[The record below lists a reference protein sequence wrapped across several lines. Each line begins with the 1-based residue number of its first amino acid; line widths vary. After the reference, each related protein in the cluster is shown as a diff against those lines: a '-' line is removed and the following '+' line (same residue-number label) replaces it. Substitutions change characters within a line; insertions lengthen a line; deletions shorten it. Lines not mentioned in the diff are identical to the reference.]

1 MFDVSGITGNSANGP
16 AANGEGKRRDEL
28 GQEDFLELMTTQL
41 RNQDPLKPMENGDFM
56 AQIAQFT
63 SASGIQD
70 LQSAFGEF
78 SDSMQATQSL
88 QAAGLVGRQVLVDS
102 ASGFLPEGGQLEG
115 SVSVPSAVDNLT
127 VSISDAAG
135 QTVRQLDLGARPA
148 GNAGFRWDGTDGQ
161 GRPLPAGTYSVR
173 ASTRA
178 GGGEAGLDTRMAA
191 TVESVSLSRDGR
203 SPQLELEGLGAMSL
217 ADVRQVK

>member
-1 MFDVSGITGNSANGP
+1 MFDVSGITASTASSPSAS
-16 AANGEGKRRDEL
+16 GEGRRRDEL
-28 GQEDFLELMTTQL
+28 GQADFLELMTTQL
-41 RNQDPLKPMENGDFM
+41 RNQDPLKPMESGDFM

-63 SASGIQD
+63 SAAGIQD

-78 SDSMQATQSL
+78 SESMQATQSL
-88 QAAGLVGRQVLVDS
+88 QAAALVGRQVLVDS
-102 ASGFLPEGGQLEG
+102 GSGYLPEGGALEG
-115 SVSVPSAVDNLT
+115 SVSVPSGVDNLT
-127 VSISDAAG
+127 VTISDAAG
-135 QTVRQLDLGARPA
+135 QAVREMDLGARPA
-148 GNAGFRWDGTDGQ
+148 GNAAFRWDGTDDS
-161 GRPLPAGTYSVR
+161 GRSMPAGRYGVR

-178 GGGEAGLDTRMAA
+178 GGEQAGLDTRMAA